1 MILIG
6 FMGSGKTTI
15 ADALGERMDL
25 PVIDLDEEVVK
36 LAGREIPRIF
46 EEEGEAGF
54 RQKEFEALSRT
65 SRTSGIIATGGGVV
79 TYGRSYEF
87 LKNTEQPVIY
97 LHADFETLYR
107 RIEGDEN
114 RPLVKS
120 REQVKALYEGR
131 IEKYRAVADHE
142 MDASLQVNE
151 VVSDILEIK
160 SC

>member
-54 RQKEFEALSRT
+54 RQKEF
-65 SRTSGIIATGGGVV
+65 
-79 TYGRSYEF
+79 
-87 LKNTEQPVIY
+87 
-97 LHADFETLYR
+97 
-107 RIEGDEN
+107 
-114 RPLVKS
+114 
-120 REQVKALYEGR
+120 KAL
-131 IEKYRAVADHE
+131 
-142 MDASLQVNE
+142 
-151 VVSDILEIK
+151 
-160 SC
+160 